1 MITCSFSP
9 RSSLIG
15 VYTACTGLPV
25 SKLRII
31 PFLQEKDNEILSYN
45 NQLSGLQTRLDQAQ
59 SEAVKW
65 ESQWTHIKNT
75 AAKKTLELGRIKM

>member
-1 MITCSFSP
+1 MYYVFMSTNK
-9 RSSLIG
+9 
-15 VYTACTGLPV
+15 AD
-25 SKLRII
+25 
-31 PFLQEKDNEILSYN
+31 FLLSQEKDNEILSYN
-45 NQLSGLQTRLDQAQ
+45 NQLSSLQTRLDVSQ